1 MEGVTGGG
9 GRVNDWVQDRE
20 QVEEEGIQ
28 VEEEGIQDKEEEAHG
43 PKEQEQL
50 GKKLRRRRAERRG
63 GDKRSPGW
71 RSRRRRKRQS
81 WSWRKS

>member
-28 VEEEGIQDKEEEAHG
+28 VEEEGVQDQEEEEHE
-43 PKEQEQL
+43 PKEQEHL
-50 GKKLRRRRAERRG
+50 GEEDEEEESRGKRRRIIE
-63 GDKRSPGW
+63 PGLEE
-71 RSRRRRKRQS
+71 Q
-81 WSWRKS
+81 

>member
-1 MEGVTGGG
+1 MRRKRWRRRLEGVTGGG

-50 GKKLRRRRAERRG
+50 GEEVEEEESRGKRRR
-63 GDKRSPGW
+63 
-71 RSRRRRKRQS
+71 
-81 WSWRKS
+81 